1 MTPELKRLT
10 ETERWIAWAR
20 LAAVPF
26 AIVEVGLLSTDY
38 PPGYENWAWAT
49 TALLAVGAVVLFLR

>member
-1 MTPELKRLT
+1 MTPEVERLR

-26 AIVEVGLLSTDY
+26 AIVEVGVLSTDY
-38 PPGYENWAWAT
+38 PSG
-49 TALLAVGAVVLFLR
+49 